1 MSDPL
6 DTGNPMDR
14 RAQHNRSARA
24 SGVNAGRFPAA
35 GCAGCMV
42 GRRRRSSSRAS
53 PARAAGPARGEDR
66 IAALVDPAIDALQ
79 RALDHKD
86 VNAAVRAAR
95 DLLDRAGLAA
105 RGRHR
110 WSIAARCR
118 CWTRCGRIE
127 AKEDAARGR

>member
-1 MSDPL
+1 MKL
-6 DTGNPMDR
+6 
-14 RAQHNRSARA
+14 
-24 SGVNAGRFPAA
+24 AA
-35 GCAGCMV
+35 K
-42 GRRRRSSSRAS
+42 
-53 PARAAGPARGEDR
+53 DR

-105 RGRHR
+105 PKQTQMKHSGEV
-110 WSIAARCR
+110 SLLAALR
-118 CWTRCGRIE
+118 RIE